1 MKQQKKNIKG
11 IYNMIPFLDLKGIN
25 TQYRT
30 ELIEACTKVIDSGW
44 YIQGNECKAFEKEF
58 AKYCGTK
65 YAIGVA
71 NGLDSLILILRAYKD
86 LNFMK
91 DGDEVIVP
99 SNTYIA
105 SILAISQNN
114 LVPILVEPEIENCLI
129 DPDKIEKKITSKT
142 KAIMPVHLYGQTCH
156 MDKINELAKKYNLKV
171 IEDSA
176 QSHGA
181 YYKDKR
187 SGNLG
192 DASGFS
198 FYPGK
203 NLGALGDGGAVTTND
218 EELANSINTLGNY
231 GSHKK
236 YENLYKGV
244 NSRLDEIQA
253 AMLRV
258 KLKYLDNEIERRREV
273 ANYYLENIK
282 NDKIILPIVRS
293 NNNHAWHLF
302 VIRTNKRD
310 EFQKYLTDNG
320 IQTLIHYP
328 IPPHKQNAYKE
339 WNEQSYPISEQLHG
353 EVLSLPISG
362 IQSLKNSKKIVT
374 IINSYKNKD

>member
-1 MKQQKKNIKG
+1 
-11 IYNMIPFLDLKGIN
+11 MIPFLDLKGLN
-25 TQYRT
+25 AQYRD
-30 ELIEACTKVIDSGW
+30 ELIEACTRVIDSGW
-44 YIQGNECKAFEKEF
+44 YIQGNKCKEF
-58 AKYCGTK
+58 ETEFSEYCGTK

-71 NGLDSLILILRAYKD
+71 NGLDALILILRAYKELEIMND
-86 LNFMK
+86 
-91 DGDEVIVP
+91 DDEVIVP

-114 LVPILVEPEIENCLI
+114 LVPVLVEPDINTYLI
-129 DPDKIEKKITSKT
+129 DSTKIEEKITSKT
-142 KAIMPVHLYGQTCH
+142 KAILPVHLYGQTCE
-156 MDKINELAKKYNLKV
+156 MDRINEIAKKYNLKV

-218 EELANSINTLGNY
+218 EELALAIKALANY

-236 YENLYKGV
+236 YENLYKGF

-258 KLKYLDNEIERRREV
+258 KLKYIDEESKKRREI
-273 ANYYLENIK
+273 ANYYLQNIK
-282 NDKIILPIVRS
+282 NGNIILPTVRDED
-293 NNNHAWHLF
+293 NHVWHLF
-302 VIRTNKRD
+302 VIRTKNRD
-310 EFQKYLTDNG
+310 ELQRYLLDNE

-328 IPPHKQNAYKE
+328 IPPHKQNSYKE
-339 WNEQSYPISEQLHG
+339 WNNESYEISEKIHN
-353 EVLSLPISG
+353 EALSLPISSV
-362 IQSLKNSKKIVT
+362 QSFEDTIKIT
-374 IINSYKNKD
+374 NLIDNFNK

>member
-1 MKQQKKNIKG
+1 
-11 IYNMIPFLDLKGIN
+11 MIPFLDLKGLN
-25 TQYRT
+25 TQYRA
-30 ELIEACTKVIDSGW
+30 ELIEACTRVIDSGW
-44 YIQGNECKAFEKEF
+44 YVQGNECKEFDKEF
-58 AKYCGTK
+58 ASYCGTK

-71 NGLDSLILILRAYKD
+71 NGLDALILILRAYKE
-86 LNFMK
+86 LGFME

-114 LVPILVEPEIENCLI
+114 LVPVLVEPDINTYLLN
-129 DPDKIEKKITSKT
+129 PSKIEEKITPKT
-142 KAIMPVHLYGQTCH
+142 KAILPVHLYGQTCE
-156 MDKINELAKKYNLKV
+156 MDKINEIAKKYNLKV

-181 YYKDKR
+181 YFQDKR

-218 EELANSINTLGNY
+218 EELANTIKALGNY

-244 NSRLDEIQA
+244 NSRLDEMQA

-258 KLKYLDNEIERRREV
+258 KLRYLDNELEKRRDI

-282 NDKIILPIVRS
+282 NENIILPVVRAES
-293 NNNHAWHLF
+293 NHVWHLF
-302 VIRTNKRD
+302 VIRTSKRD
-310 EFQKYLTDNG
+310 ELQKYLLDNG
-320 IQTLIHYP
+320 VQTLIHYP
-328 IPPHKQNAYKE
+328 IPPHNQNAYKE
-339 WNEQSYPISEQLHG
+339 WNNESYPISEQIHT

-362 IQSLKNSKKIVT
+362 VQNLENTKNIVEKLNEF
-374 IINSYKNKD
+374 I

>member
-1 MKQQKKNIKG
+1 
-11 IYNMIPFLDLKGIN
+11 MIPFLDLKGIN
-25 TQYRT
+25 AQYRE
-30 ELIEACTKVIDSGW
+30 ELIEACTSVIDSGW
-44 YIQGNECKAFEKEF
+44 YIQGNKCKEFEKEF
-58 AKYCGTK
+58 AGYCGTK

-71 NGLDSLILILRAYKD
+71 NGLDALILILRAYKE
-86 LNFMK
+86 LEIMK

-105 SILAISQNN
+105 SILAISENN
-114 LVPILVEPEIENCLI
+114 LVPVLVEPDINTYLI
-129 DPDKIEKKITSKT
+129 DWSKIEEKITSKT
-142 KAIMPVHLYGQTCH
+142 KAILPVHLYGQTCL
-156 MDKINELAKKYNLKV
+156 MDKINEIAKKYNLKV

-181 YYKDKR
+181 YFEDKR
-187 SGNLG
+187 CGNLG

-203 NLGALGDGGAVTTND
+203 NLGALGDGGVVTTND
-218 EELANSINTLGNY
+218 DKLAETIRALGNY

-253 AMLRV
+253 AMLMV
-258 KLKYLDNEIERRREV
+258 KLRYLDEQVNRRREI
-273 ANYYLENIK
+273 AHYYLQNIK
-282 NDKIILPIVRS
+282 NENIILPTVRKYD
-293 NNNHAWHLF
+293 NHVWHLF
-302 VIRTNKRD
+302 VIRTIKRD
-310 EFQKYLTDNG
+310 KLQKYLLGNG

-328 IPPHKQNAYKE
+328 IPPHKQEAYKE
-339 WNEQSYPISEQLHG
+339 CNSENYPISENIHE

-362 IQSLKNSKKIVT
+362 VYSLKDANRVVQV
-374 IINSYKNKD
+374 INNFDRESLYAK